1 MWLWH
6 RGGAHWASSPVEGSW
21 PQKWPHV
28 AGPRLPEEPG
38 GHSNHAVGT
47 SGGTWVYARTPP
59 TLSFPW
65 RGHHPSSPKS
75 KVAGEGAQ
83 HGHVTEVSSV
93 MAEVQE
99 AEQPEDAP
107 TQGGEPGKAFWTPE
121 V

>member
-1 MWLWH
+1 MQWE
-6 RGGAHWASSPVEGSW
+6 PV
-21 PQKWPHV
+21 
-28 AGPRLPEEPG
+28 G
-38 GHSNHAVGT
+38 GHGCMPEP
-47 SGGTWVYARTPP
+47 PP

-65 RGHHPSSPKS
+65 RGHHPSSPKF